1 MNQRVSQQYTLTK
14 KTTIMTDK
22 NTLKPTTPETNDLP
36 LSVRLSMNISARRRS
51 LGLTQ
56 AQLAERLGVDTETLS
71 RFERGKHLPSLSTL
85 ERLAGLLMMSVG
97 ELLAEQPKTIDD
109 DSLIIASWLSPL
121 CPEDKEFTRGLLRLC
136 CEYLDGRDLSRP
148 TSI

>member
-1 MNQRVSQQYTLTK
+1 
-14 KTTIMTDK
+14 MTDK
-22 NTLKPTTPETNDLP
+22 DNSKPSPPETANLP
-36 LSVRLSMNISARRRS
+36 LSVRLSRNISARRRS

-85 ERLAGLLMMSVG
+85 ERLAGLLMMTVG

-109 DSLIIASWLSPL
+109 DSLAISSRLSRL
-121 CPEDKEFTRGLLRLC
+121 CPEDREFTKELLKLC
-136 CEYLDGRDLSRP
+136 CEYLDGRD
-148 TSI
+148 